1 MGASRIIHLAKHC
14 QHGNGNVHVAVDLAC
29 VQALAGR
36 QVTFASEGGT
46 FVDMLE
52 SHGVRHVTLVQDQR
66 RPFTL
71 MRSMLELVRLCR
83 KERPDIIHAHMMLG
97 AVLGWAASKASGARL
112 VTTIHNSFDR
122 HSALMRLGDSVVA
135 VSEAE
140 REHLIKRG
148 FDERRLI
155 SIWNAPG
162 RSPRERFMRNERAV
176 ELINP
181 CVVSVCG
188 LHRRKGVFDLI
199 DAFASLAAEFPEWR
213 LYIAGDGPD
222 RTALEQ
228 QMQRLAVA
236 GRIIF
241 LGFVPA
247 PKPLLESADI
257 FVLPSYADPGSLS
270 IGEARTAGCAIV
282 ATAVG
287 GTSEMLEFGK
297 AGRLVPPG
305 SPKQLAAELRRL
317 MASPQDRE
325 ALHAAAIAGSEIF
338 DVSRL
343 VPDYDRAYDLAMHG
357 FAGRKPPGPANR
369 PNTLPA

>member
-1 MGASRIIHLAKHC
+1 MGAARIVHLAKHC
-14 QHGNGNVHVAVDLAC
+14 RHGNGNVHVAVDLAC

-36 QVTFASEGGT
+36 RVTFASGGGT

-52 SHGVRHVTLVQDQR
+52 RHGVHHLTLVQDQR

-71 MRSMLELVRLCR
+71 VRSLIGLVRLCR
-83 KERPDIIHAHMMLG
+83 KERPDVIHAHMMLG
-97 AVLGWAASKASGARL
+97 AVLGWVAAKASGARL
-112 VTTIHNSFDR
+112 VTTVHNSFER
-122 HSALMRLGDSVVA
+122 HSVLMRLGDSVVA

-140 REHLIKRG
+140 REHLIKRR
-148 FDERRLI
+148 FDKRRLVA
-155 SIWNAPG
+155 IWNAPG

-176 ELINP
+176 GLVKP

-199 DAFASLAAEFPEWR
+199 DAFAAVAAEFPDWR

-222 RTALEQ
+222 RPALEQ
-228 QMQRLAVA
+228 QVRRLAA
-236 GRIIF
+236 ADRITF

-247 PKPLLESADI
+247 PKPLLEGADI

-270 IGEARTAGCAIV
+270 IGEARTAGCAII

-287 GTSEMLEFGK
+287 GTPEMLGFGK

-325 ALHAAAIAGSEIF
+325 ALHDAAAAGSEIF
-338 DVSRL
+338 DVHRL
-343 VPDYDRAYDLAMHG
+343 VPDYDRAYGLAMQG
-357 FAGRKPPGPANR
+357 LAGRKPPGRGGRPDAPPA
-369 PNTLPA
+369 